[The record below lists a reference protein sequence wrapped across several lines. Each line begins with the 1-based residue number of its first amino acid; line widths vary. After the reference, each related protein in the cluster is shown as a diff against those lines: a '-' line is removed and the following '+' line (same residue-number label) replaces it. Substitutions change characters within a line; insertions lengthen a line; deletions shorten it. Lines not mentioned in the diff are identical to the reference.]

1 MSKFKGFWKQGL
13 AEGEREYIVL
23 NESAQVFAGLRNGG
37 TPHFSDDFEDAK
49 TLVRDSQFR
58 TLERVSYFNIF
69 KEYV

>member
-13 AEGEREYIVL
+13 AEDEQKYIVL
-23 NESAQVFAGLRNGG
+23 NENAQVFAGLRNGG
-37 TPHFSDDFEDAK
+37 TPHFSDDFGDAK

-69 KEYV
+69 KEYI